1 MLCFLFAV
9 LVVLLDQFFK
19 RWIVI
24 TFAMHE
30 SMELIPGVLSLTR
43 VENQGASFGLLSN
56 HPWILVGI
64 ACFAVVL
71 LIAILLRYND
81 GFWGTLG
88 LAAVLGGTVGNLV
101 DRLYIVEIE
110 GAYIPGKVVDMF
122 ELQFVHFAIFNIADI
137 FITLGG
143 LTFIVFFIISTIKST
158 KKEMQPKLRA
168 EAPVEAEERTRD
180 EGEIGLYDLK
190 YGEPEPEREPFSI
203 EQLVEVRPTP
213 EVYTG
218 PGPEPP
224 LEREYMYAE
233 RLPETQSSETHASML
248 EALSGLESEFA
259 EIGFL
264 DDEYDVDKLL
274 REYGFEDDSD

>member
-30 SMELIPGVLSLTR
+30 GMDLIPGVIGLTR
-43 VENQGASFGLLSN
+43 VENPGASFGILSA

-64 ACFAVVL
+64 ACFAVIL

-88 LAAVLGGTVGNLV
+88 LAAVLGGTVGNLI

-110 GAYIPGKVVDMF
+110 GAFIPGKVVDMF
-122 ELQFVHFAIFNIADI
+122 ELQFVHFAIFNVADI

-143 LTFIVFFIISTIKST
+143 LTFIVFFIITTIKSI
-158 KKEMQPKLRA
+158 KNAAQPSPDSASQKPSGER
-168 EAPVEAEERTRD
+168 PQVED
-180 EGEIGLYDLK
+180 EIGLYDFQ
-190 YGEPEPEREPFSI
+190 YGEPEAEREKFSFDQYPDPQPI
-203 EQLVEVRPTP
+203 PDA
-213 EVYTG
+213 YTG

-224 LEREYMYAE
+224 EPVLAYVEQPIEA
-233 RLPETQSSETHASML
+233 HASML
-248 EALSGLESEFA
+248 ETLSGLETEFTD
-259 EIGFL
+259 IGFL
-264 DDEYDVDKLL
+264 DDYDVDKLL
-274 REYGFEDDSD
+274 REYGFEDDTN